1 MQLVWT
7 EEGEREEITG
17 GLSATSLANPVLTP
31 YLTPE
36 SLINN
41 RINLDNHYLS
51 LIIYPSNS

>member
-17 GLSATSLANPVLTP
+17 GLSATSLANQVLTP